1 MTKRFWTLC
10 VFVVAALC
18 RVDVS
23 DADEESYRVANS
35 SFEETDD
42 SGGAADWRYASFQV
56 RLSFL

>member
-1 MTKRFWTLC
+1 MKKRFWTLC

-23 DADEESYRVANS
+23 DADEESYRAANS
-35 SFEETDD
+35 CYEATND
-42 SGGAADWRYASFQV
+42 SGGAANWRYASFQV